1 MLAVALPAAMAT
13 WGCVPVA
20 FPMTTR
26 IEDPAGAKKSLPAEP
41 IVPGR
46 TTRREIE
53 ERYRPF
59 TVETG
64 IPGLY
69 WGRFRRSTWGGGL
82 VGFPTG
88 GARAWSVAN
97 VLVSF
102 GPDGTARRSVDVGE
116 KQLLTNMTEMLAE
129 SAAPASGRFQT
140 TALEGQSAD
149 HEGPDGRPRTFA
161 EKVEVALTESGVAV
175 TRYRW
180 GDWSGG
186 DLRPETLHPTVAV
199 ASFEQIAGVRSLPD
213 DPELDG
219 YSKLTFTFTSKTAVG
234 DHVTMRVTTDEM
246 LATARWL
253 ARLRPDLAVGALEKK
268 RNR

>member
-1 MLAVALPAAMAT
+1 MLAVAFLGTMAI

-69 WGRFRRSTWGGGL
+69 WGRFRRSTWGGAL
-82 VGFPTG
+82 VGFPTVG
-88 GARAWSVAN
+88 GRSWSVAN

-102 GPDGTARRSVDVGE
+102 GPDGTARRSMVVGE
-116 KQLLTNMTEMLAE
+116 KELLANMTEMVADTD
-129 SAAPASGRFQT
+129 APAPDRFGT
-140 TALEGQSAD
+140 MALEGQSAD
-149 HEGPDGRPRTFA
+149 LKGPDGRPRTFA
-161 EKVEVALTESGVAV
+161 ETVEVALTEGGVAV

-186 DLRPETLHPTVAV
+186 DLRPDTLHPTVVV
-199 ASFEQIAGVRSLPD
+199 ASFEQIANVRSLPD

-219 YSKLTFTFTSKTAVG
+219 YSKLTLTFTSNTAIG
-234 DHVTMRVTTDEM
+234 DHVTMRVTTASL

-268 RNR
+268 PDK